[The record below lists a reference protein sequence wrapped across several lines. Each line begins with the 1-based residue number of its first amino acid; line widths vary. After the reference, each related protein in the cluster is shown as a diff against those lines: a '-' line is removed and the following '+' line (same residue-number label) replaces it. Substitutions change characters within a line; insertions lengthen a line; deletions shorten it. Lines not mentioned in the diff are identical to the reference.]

1 MVDLHVMIITHVRL
15 VSHGGYETYE
25 TDVYNVTYD
34 EPMADISRVVVQFE
48 ADDGSS
54 RRVTLEDFRRHCRPE
69 RVEDLLDDL
78 VVLCE
83 DVINGRKPEDSGP
96 WLKLARGQQ

>member
-15 VSHGGYETYE
+15 VPHGSYETYE
-25 TDVYNVTYD
+25 TDVRNVTYA
-34 EPMADISRVVVQFE
+34 ESMADISRVVVQFE
-48 ADDGSS
+48 AADGSS

-78 VVLCE
+78 VVLCQ
-83 DVINGRKPEDSGP
+83 DVINGREPEDRGP
-96 WLKLARGQQ
+96 WLRLARGQR